1 MMIPKQLPLASHHV
15 CGTFCLCRTHHNLSS
30 LCKEG
35 LLNTG
40 LHFIFKKIYFA
51 APKNRWLIVDC
62 VLLQCHRLRASAFAQ
77 IIMDIKIEN
86 LSKRY
91 GPQRAVDNI
100 SFEVKTGEILGFLGP
115 NGAGK
120 TTTMKM
126 ITGYLSITE
135 GDIQIGGQS
144 LRKTGDEI
152 KRHIGYLQEN
162 NPLYLEMPVME
173 YLHFCAALQG
183 VRADKVE
190 ERTRLMVSQCGLN
203 SEKHKKI
210 GELSKGF
217 RQRVGLAQAM
227 IHNPEILVLD
237 EPTTG
242 LDPNQIVEIRK
253 LIREI
258 GKEKTVI
265 LSTHILPEVEAT
277 CDRILII
284 NKGRIVADGTS
295 HTLRK
300 QASGSELLKIRIED
314 GTMNEIEQALR
325 TLPSVAKVEVSDVAM
340 NRFEV
345 QSKTGH
351 TSKREI
357 FKLCVEKNWMMT
369 ELTPLET
376 RLEDIFRNLTMN

>member
-1 MMIPKQLPLASHHV
+1 
-15 CGTFCLCRTHHNLSS
+15 
-30 LCKEG
+30 
-35 LLNTG
+35 
-40 LHFIFKKIYFA
+40 
-51 APKNRWLIVDC
+51 
-62 VLLQCHRLRASAFAQ
+62 
-77 IIMDIKIEN
+77 MDIKIEN

-120 TTTMKM
+120 STTMKM
-126 ITGYLSITE
+126 ITGYLSV
-135 GDIQIGGQS
+135 GDGTIFIGGKKIQES
-144 LRKTGDEI
+144 GDEI

-162 NPLYLEMPVME
+162 NPLYLDMPVID
-173 YLHFCAALQG
+173 YLGFCAALQG
-183 VRADKVE
+183 VEKGLID
-190 ERTRLMVSQCGLN
+190 ERIRKMVRVCGLN
-203 SEKHKKI
+203 AEKHKKI

-217 RQRVGLAQAM
+217 RQRVGLAQAL
-227 IHNPEILVLD
+227 IHDPEILVLD

-295 HTLRK
+295 ETLRK
-300 QASGSELLKIRIED
+300 QATGTELLKVRIED
-314 GTMNEIEQALR
+314 GSASDIQKALKQLANIE
-325 TLPSVAKVEVSDVAM
+325 KVELTDVAM
-340 NRFEV
+340 NRFEI
-345 QSKTGH
+345 QSKAGLSST
-351 TSKREI
+351 RAV
-357 FKLCVEKNWMMT
+357 FKLCTEKNWVIT
-369 ELTPLET
+369 ELIPLET
-376 RLEDIFRNLTMN
+376 RLEDVFRNLTMN